1 MLTEGAG
8 HGRKKKLIDA
18 VHRLQ
23 PARLTTAVFKQEGE
37 NILDQLMT
45 LSLYLDAS
53 PGGSDPDS
61 GAAAKVGASKLKPLL
76 RPRTLALADTDGPAT
91 QFAEKI
97 IAAISLENS
106 KINASKLE
114 SELETQDRQ
123 ASNFYGGADLSHD
136 AVVAATSSD

>member
-1 MLTEGAG
+1 MLTEDAG

-23 PARLTTAVFKQEGE
+23 PARLTTAVFKEEGE

-61 GAAAKVGASKLKPLL
+61 GTATKVGASKLKPLL
-76 RPRTLALADTDGPAT
+76 RSRALADTDGPVT